1 MIKSSLLRVLALA
14 AVFVMAISASAVAA
28 TKVNVRVEGAKATL
42 FEGDV
47 AVSAGKLTSNK
58 GEDRSSHLCNV
69 AANGGSGTG
78 GSYTNPRT
86 PSRL

>member
-47 AVSAGKLTSNK
+47 SASAGKLTSNI
-58 GEDRSSHLCNV
+58 GEDRSSHSCDV
-69 AANGGSGTG
+69 ASNGGSGG
-78 GSYTNPRT
+78 AAAAS
-86 PSRL
+86 